1 MRAEEEQ
8 KHRQD
13 DQANN
18 RPFRGGPEGEP
29 SFYMVGNVH
38 CAAGRMIAG
47 WMIFLGHALPRYQAV
62 ASRGPD
68 YSKALTRAKGSCREG
83 GGFRATFRR
92 ANFPLAWSRAS
103 VCMNAE

>member
-13 DQANN
+13 VQANN

-29 SFYMVGNVH
+29 SFYMVGDVH

-62 ASRGPD
+62 ASRGRTIAKHPREQ
-68 YSKALTRAKGSCREG
+68 RADAG
-83 GGFRATFRR
+83 RR
-92 ANFPLAWSRAS
+92 AASGRLFVAPLSGLAQEVPALD
-103 VCMNAE
+103 